1 MSWQIFVTILHWNCW
16 NGIFCF
22 KKKIKI
28 GGAIKNTECLEQT
41 SAEVSTSW
49 NLNDLIAFEFL
60 SRIVEAKTRS
70 HHSLEWWVV
79 HQDSEEYGLYSC
91 TSIKGETDLDKVI
104 TSLENIMLCVDDY
117 EKFKKELEKNGFE
130 YEE

>member
-28 GGAIKNTECLEQT
+28 GGAIKNTECLEQA

-60 SRIVEAKTRS
+60 SWIVEAKTRS
-70 HHSLEWWVV
+70 HRLLRWCVV
-79 HQDSEEYGLYSC
+79 HFRVNGYGNAE
-91 TSIKGETDLDKVI
+91 SIPYL
-104 TSLENIMLCVDDY
+104 DDY
-117 EKFKKELEKNGFE
+117 LKDIIDEESFYDWCVEQGYFE
-130 YEE
+130 SDEDDEE